1 MVLYPLFTI
10 EKENKMYIGLFD
22 QDLLVTPNTFI
33 PSLELMKYSY
43 YYKMNKNIV
52 KMIYDA
58 NAISPFD
65 KVIVSSNIRRKL
77 YLPKLLMTNPKV
89 EWIGTTFFNAY
100 SRLPFEIENCEA
112 DKSIYETFYR
122 KNKDNFSNKQKSKLG
137 TFLNSGVAYRLTHNG
152 EIIFDYEKV
161 IVNKNKIYLYDE
173 DIFSCQEILKQ
184 IPKFQT
190 ERGICFLKPQK
201 IYDFDIFL
209 KSKSDFPKCYPYS
222 NSSPIFIYVGELT
235 KKEFIKH
242 YLDLSPSYCLGITDK
257 KRDNESWND
266 FGFRQ
271 FLTLGNYYFYSISKK
286 RKITFVKNPN
296 VPDDSDGVKLLNGL
310 CRLTRIGTPSSD
322 YNLYQFLKKDGYM
335 IDKIYNKYRFDSPV
349 NKILTANLKQICQ
362 CGVWVL

>member
-1 MVLYPLFTI
+1 
-10 EKENKMYIGLFD
+10 MYIGLFD

-65 KVIVSSNIRRKL
+65 KVIVSSNIRHKL

-161 IVNKNKIYLYDE
+161 IVNKNKIYLK
-173 DIFSCQEILKQ
+173 IFFRVK
-184 IPKFQT
+184 KF
-190 ERGICFLKPQK
+190 
-201 IYDFDIFL
+201 
-209 KSKSDFPKCYPYS
+209 
-222 NSSPIFIYVGELT
+222 
-235 KKEFIKH
+235 
-242 YLDLSPSYCLGITDK
+242 
-257 KRDNESWND
+257 
-266 FGFRQ
+266 
-271 FLTLGNYYFYSISKK
+271 
-286 RKITFVKNPN
+286 
-296 VPDDSDGVKLLNGL
+296 
-310 CRLTRIGTPSSD
+310 
-322 YNLYQFLKKDGYM
+322 
-335 IDKIYNKYRFDSPV
+335 
-349 NKILTANLKQICQ
+349 
-362 CGVWVL
+362 